1 MPKSYGNKLRLLYVL
16 DILRKKSDVEHPVS
30 VPDILVELDKLGISV
45 ERKAVYDDIEA
56 LREFGYEIEQK
67 RGKNAGYYIESRDF
81 ELSELKLL
89 VDAVQSSK
97 FISADRSRE
106 LIAKLTALA
115 GAEDAKQL
123 ERQVFVANRVKTSDA
138 AALANIDAIHSAIA
152 RNRRVEFYYTDWAV
166 DFAGGE
172 RFVRERRGERRS
184 VSPVALVWDDE
195 NYYLVAYSSEHG
207 ARRHYRVD
215 KMERVEVGSSPR
227 DPKGEYTSFDPGAYS
242 RQMFGMFRGESRRV
256 QLRFRNDFAGVAVDR
271 LGREAQVSPG
281 DREGWFNLS
290 CEVGVSPQF
299 FAWIVGLEGG
309 AELLGPK
316 GVRDEFRKF
325 IGRAAESCGE

>member
-1 MPKSYGNKLRLLYVL
+1 MPKGYGNKLRLLYVL
-16 DILRKKSDVEHPVS
+16 DMLRKKSAFEHPIS
-30 VPDILVELDKLGISV
+30 VPEMLEELEKQGISA

-56 LREFGYEIEQK
+56 LREFGYDIEQK

-123 ERQVFVANRVKTSDA
+123 ERQVFVANRVKTADA

-152 RNRRVEFYYTDWAV
+152 ANRRIEFFYTDWVV
-166 DFAGGE
+166 DFGGDR

-184 VSPVALVWDDE
+184 LSPVALVWDDE

-207 ARRHYRVD
+207 ERRHYRVD
-215 KMERVEVGSSPR
+215 KMEQVEVGSAPR
-227 DPKGEYTSFDPGAYS
+227 DPKGEYTGFDPGAYS

-256 QLRFRNDFAGVAVDR
+256 QMRFRNDFAGVAVDR
-271 LGREAQVSPG
+271 LGREVQVSPG

-309 AELLGPK
+309 AELLGPAS
-316 GVRDEFRKF
+316 VRAEFRAF
-325 IGRAAESCGE
+325 IGRAAESCAE